1 LHPFFL
7 FTDIN
12 QLESLMNTTSL
23 RATRALALTA
33 IAVTCS
39 VSALAQT
46 ANVGQSCDTSRTAS
60 TYVGTASGALPTLA
74 LASPLKLTPC
84 ASYTGMATGEI
95 STVVDSKGTIFMGP
109 IYNDDG
115 LYVARS
121 KDNGTSW
128 DQVQPLLADGTSH
141 VRIQPYMQIDPKTDR
156 IFFNTGRS
164 SFAKLS
170 LKTGF
175 DLSYTDDGGDTW
187 SNSAIE
193 VNSID
198 WGKIL
203 PGAPL
208 TGTRTNGYPNNL
220 YFSTPTPISTPAI
233 IINPKSQAVMKSI
246 DGGAS
251 WNQVGSFSIVAK
263 DYGCPASEYVLWG
276 DGAVAPDGT
285 IYIGG
290 RRCNQF
296 ALSVSK
302 DEGKTWTVTPVPGAK
317 LIDYKFV
324 TNVPFDPNY
333 IMPTPLTIDGD
344 GNLYVVYPDDKDLLR
359 LTISRDKG
367 KTWTK
372 PVVISDP
379 KVTAVI
385 YPAITVKKPGTIA
398 IAYYGSSDR
407 KKFNGYMAES
417 VNALSALPVFKS
429 QTINDPAKPLHPAY
443 FDVGYLWMFLG
454 GDLNEIVQIRYA
466 PNGDLLTAF
475 TEDMCPLSN
484 CRADWDFKAHAK
496 SKWQAVLGR
505 LVHN

>member
-1 LHPFFL
+1 
-7 FTDIN
+7 
-12 QLESLMNTTSL
+12 MNTPSF
-23 RATRALALTA
+23 RATRALTLTA
-33 IAVTCS
+33 LAVTCS
-39 VSALAQT
+39 ASAFAQ
-46 ANVGQSCDTSRTAS
+46 AAAAGQICDASRAAS
-60 TYVGTASGALPTLA
+60 TYIG
-74 LASPLKLTPC
+74 
-84 ASYTGMATGEI
+84 TGEI
-95 STVVDSKGTIFMGP
+95 STIVNRAGTIFMGP

-121 KDNGTSW
+121 KDNGASW
-128 DQVQPLLADGTSH
+128 DQVQPLRADGTSH
-141 VRIQPYMQIDPKTDR
+141 VRIQPYMQIDPATDR
-156 IFFNTGRS
+156 IFFSTGRS
-164 SFAKLS
+164 SIAKLQ

-175 DLSYTDDGGDTW
+175 DLSYTDNGGDSW
-187 SNSAIE
+187 SNAGIE
-193 VNSID
+193 VNAID
-198 WGKIL
+198 WGKLL
-203 PGAPL
+203 PGAPV
-208 TGTRTNGYPNNL
+208 TGTRTSGYPNNL

-233 IINPKSQAVMKSI
+233 IVNPKSQAVMKST

-251 WNQVGSFSIVAK
+251 WAQVGSFSIVAK

-276 DGAVAPDGT
+276 DGVVAPDGT

-302 DEGKTWTVTPVPGAK
+302 DEGKTWTVTPVPGAQ

-324 TNVPFDPNY
+324 TNVPFNPNY
-333 IMPTPLTIDGD
+333 IMPTPVTIDSA
-344 GNLYVVYPDDKDLLR
+344 GNLYVVYPDVKDLLR
-359 LTISRDKG
+359 LTVSRDKG

-398 IAYYGSSDR
+398 IAYYGSPDR
-407 KKFNGYMAES
+407 KKFSGYMAES
-417 VNALSALPVFKS
+417 VNALSSLPVFKS
-429 QTINDPAKPLHPAY
+429 QTINDPAQPLHPAY

-454 GDLNEIVQIRYA
+454 GDLNEIVQVRYA
-466 PNGDLLTAF
+466 PNGDLVTAF
-475 TEDMCPLSN
+475 TQDMCPLDN
-484 CRADWDFKAHAK
+484 CRADWDFTAHAK